1 MSNKLKKLFNTIINN
16 DNENNEINHDDEYI
30 LIIDIDELIKG
41 SHIRIKIASKI
52 LYTGFYVM
60 SKKSL
65 IRDQNTII
73 IKTDRYYKEI
83 PFYKHKV
90 YQRDLRNIKKK
101 SVFENNEIRD
111 DYLKNISRYI
121 KKNNEEDKLI

>member
-1 MSNKLKKLFNTIINN
+1 MSNKLKKLFNSIINN
-16 DNENNEINHDDEYI
+16 DNENNDINQDEEYK
-30 LIIDIDELIKG
+30 LITDIDDLIKG

-83 PFYKHKV
+83 SFYKNKV

-101 SVFENNEIRD
+101 SVFENKEMRD
-111 DYLKNISRYI
+111 NYLKNIKRYI
-121 KKNNEEDKLI
+121 KKDNEEDKVI